1 MKNIHLVPTDKA
13 TGIFESNNNLH
24 FSIIEKVRS
33 GRDRMF
39 KGYHIYITSE
49 EEIKDND
56 WFLLDMSHSDILPDE
71 IHQMGGNKRS
81 KTGGINFSEPNSW
94 TKSCKKI
101 ILTTDQDLITDGV
114 QSINDEFLGWYSKNS
129 SCESVEVADIWKQGN
144 PSTHDSY
151 QLIIPQEEPKQ
162 VICHDKLDRV
172 IQDGYYVDVQDS
184 GIHKVHRKEDGHLY
198 FKPYGEEE
206 RVSSYFSNDL
216 ILTTIASKNIADLK
230 KEITN
235 KKQEEPKQE
244 TVEEAAEK
252 WVFETNGHKWSNDD
266 DTAGDNYGSFR
277 EGAKWMLEKLQDFDT
292 WKEWKDINFK

>member
-94 TKSCKKI
+94 TKGCKKI

-114 QSINDEFLGWYSKNS
+114 QSINDEFLGWYTKNS
-129 SCESVEVADIWKQGN
+129 SCESVEVKHFGTCCGN
-144 PSTHDSY
+144 QSINQCINCEKYNPIY
-151 QLIIPQEEPKQ
+151 KLIIP
-162 VICHDKLDRV
+162 
-172 IQDGYYVDVQDS
+172 
-184 GIHKVHRKEDGHLY
+184 
-198 FKPYGEEE
+198 
-206 RVSSYFSNDL
+206 
-216 ILTTIASKNIADLK
+216 
-230 KEITN
+230 
-235 KKQEEPKQE
+235 QEEPKQE